1 MGTCA
6 SSHILGWQ
14 SGRFLLNNTPAA
26 AAAMVVHENG
36 ELLECRRPVKAA
48 DVLSENPNCFLSN
61 SESMS
66 VDSEI
71 PQVSKDEDLQI
82 GQLYFLLPIS
92 KSHSPLTLQ
101 DMCRLAVKASSALN
115 GYFTPV
121 AGAVVRRRRGSCN
134 ERVSRRRHVATF
146 ITDWAVTVV
155 TKF

>member
-6 SSHILGWQ
+6 SSHNLGWQ
-14 SGRFLLNNTPAA
+14 SGRFLLKNTPAA
-26 AAAMVVHENG
+26 VAMVVHENG

-71 PQVSKDEDLQI
+71 PKVSKDEDLEI

-121 AGAVVRRRRGSCN
+121 AGAVVRRRRHGSCN
-134 ERVSRRRHVATF
+134 DRVSRRRHVGTLTHWTLA
-146 ITDWAVTVV
+146 AV

>member
-1 MGTCA
+1 MGICA

-14 SGRFLLNNTPAA
+14 SGRFLLKNTPA

-121 AGAVVRRRRGSCN
+121 AGAVGRRRRRRGSCN
-134 ERVSRRRHVATF
+134 DRVSTRGHM
-146 ITDWAVTVV
+146 VTLIN
-155 TKF
+155 